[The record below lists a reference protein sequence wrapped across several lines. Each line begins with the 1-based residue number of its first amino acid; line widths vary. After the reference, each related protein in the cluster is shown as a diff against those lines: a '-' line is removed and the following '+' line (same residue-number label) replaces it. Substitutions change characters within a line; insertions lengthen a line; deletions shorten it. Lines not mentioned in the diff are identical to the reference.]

1 MKKDILIRSAKTF
14 TQAFLAALATGVAG
28 VTNIGTLKALL
39 IAAGAAGISAVWN
52 ALLSNK

>member
-1 MKKDILIRSAKTF
+1 MKKDILIRALKTF
-14 TQAFLAALATGVAG
+14 TQTFLATAATGVAG
-28 VTNIGTLKALL
+28 VTNISTLKALL